1 VNGLFGVVLAAL
13 PVFPGAPLFWD
24 PPQAQVTWEARPGLE
39 SRARELAGEVE
50 GLLAEARA
58 FTRLA
63 PDLRPV
69 ALELVGSR
77 EELSRRLGHPVP
89 EWVAAVTLP
98 EKRRMI
104 LALSTASSPGRLR
117 TTLRHEVMHL
127 ALADLGPQASAR
139 LPAWFHEGV
148 CEQFAGDV
156 YLGGVGVAL
165 SWRAWSGHLEG
176 LSAYRKGF
184 GRERLH
190 AAVGYALARAFVARL
205 VRHYGPGILPGLL
218 QRVAGGAD
226 LDGALL
232 AETGLSV
239 VTHEEA
245 LLEELRSL
253 AGLLR
258 DFYPQ
263 IFLGLMLLLMIG
275 FPFFWRARR
284 RKRLRFEARW
294 ERAAAAEAALGDS
307 GSGEPAW
314 FGEGKGVDEVDEAP
328 GPPDDGPRS
337 PE

>member
-1 VNGLFGVVLAAL
+1 MNGLLGVVLAAL
-13 PVFPGAPLFWD
+13 PVLPGAPFFLS
-24 PPQAQVTWEARPGLE
+24 PSQAQVTWKARPGLE
-39 SRARELAGEVE
+39 DRARELAGEVE
-50 GLLAEARA
+50 ALLGEARA

-63 PDLRPV
+63 PDPRPV

-77 EELSRRLGHPVP
+77 EELSRRLGGPVP

-98 EKRRMI
+98 ARRRMI
-104 LALSTASSPGRLR
+104 LALSSASSPERLR

-127 ALADLGPQASAR
+127 ALADLGPQAAAR

-165 SWRAWSGHLEG
+165 SWRAWSGRLEG
-176 LSAYRKGF
+176 LSAYRKSF
-184 GRERLH
+184 GNERLH
-190 AAVGYALARAFVARL
+190 AAAGYALARSFVARL
-205 VRHYGPGILPGLL
+205 VRLYGPEILPNLL
-218 QRVAGGAD
+218 ERVAGGAS
-226 LDGALL
+226 LDNALL

-239 VTHEEA
+239 VTQEEG
-245 LLEELRSL
+245 LHQELRSL
-253 AGLLR
+253 GGLLR

-263 IFLGLMLLLMIG
+263 VFLGLMLLLMIG

-294 ERAAAAEAALGDS
+294 DRSAAAEAAAAAAAGW
-307 GSGEPAW
+307 PAG
-314 FGEGKGVDEVDEAP
+314 FDEVDEVDGDP
-328 GPPDDGPRS
+328 GPPDDGAAT